1 MKTSLHPYDTTPL
14 TIRTELIIAMTLSTP
29 AEPYDFDALWDYH
42 NPAETE
48 AKFRDLLKKAEPS
61 EHFAYHAE
69 LLTQIARTLGLQQK
83 FDSAHAMLDQVEP
96 MLDEAGDRVHVR
108 YLLERGRTYRSAG
121 KVDLATPLFEDAWAR
136 AAGGGLDFYGVDAA
150 HMLGIVIAGDGGM
163 EWNLKAIARAEA
175 SNDPRARNWLGSL
188 YNNTGWTHFDAKE
201 YDNALDMFTHALDF
215 RKQQDKPRETLIAR
229 WCVAKTLR
237 FLGQVE
243 SALAIQHSLLDAWAA
258 LGEPDGFVHEE
269 IGECLFL
276 LNQPQNA
283 APHFKKAF
291 ELLSEDIWIRRDEP
305 DRLNRLKELGTPAH

>member
-1 MKTSLHPYDTTPL
+1 MTVITG
-14 TIRTELIIAMTLSTP
+14 LIIEMTLSTP

-48 AKFRDLLKKAEPS
+48 AKFRDLLKKKAEAP
-61 EHFAYHAE
+61 EHVAYRAE

-83 FDSAHAMLDQVEP
+83 FDSAHALLDQVESR
-96 MLDEAGDRVHVR
+96 LAEAGDRAHVR

-121 KVDLATPLFEDAWAR
+121 KDDLASPLFEGAWDK
-136 AAGGGLDFYGVDAA
+136 AADKGLDFYAVDAA
-150 HMLGIVIAGDGGM
+150 HMLGIVITGDGGM
-163 EWNLKAIARAEA
+163 EWNRKAIARAEA
-175 SNDPRARNWLGSL
+175 SGDPKARNWLGSL

-201 YDNALDMFTHALDF
+201 YDNALQMFTHALDF
-215 RKQQDKPRETLIAR
+215 RKQQDTPGEILIAR

-237 FLGQVE
+237 FLGRVD

-258 LGEPDGFVHEE
+258 LGDPDGYVHEE

-276 LNQPQNA
+276 QNQPQDA

-291 ELLSEDIWIRRDEP
+291 ELLSLDIWISRDEP
-305 DRLNRLKELGTPAH
+305 DRLKRLKELGALAH